1 MLGLGRDK
9 DAWHWAVCGKHP
21 LGKDYFQLHVRTPLQ
36 SAFATWMDK
45 GFSALPKYS
54 EARRAICF
62 WRFWAKGVKK
72 GQMVCG
78 FLKASSDGIGRPYP
92 LLIVG
97 TGACNGW
104 EKNWAFL
111 PRHLETRWQQIEYVA
126 SRRFDSLQELGNAVR
141 RIAPPG
147 QDCAED
153 MGNDE
158 VVSEDRMPADTH
170 SIPEDFEYAVT
181 RFKEEQ
187 ALWIP
192 LEGKASLEGS
202 RRAVL
207 WGLQLKK
214 HGADAPQAFFL
225 GGTPGKAFLVVFAR
239 PVNAEDF
246 VRLWSAGEKEVHN
259 GKDV

>member
-1 MLGLGRDK
+1 MLGLGKDK
-9 DAWHWAVCGKHP
+9 DGWHWTVCGKHP
-21 LGKDYFQLHVRTPLQ
+21 LGKDYFQLQFSTPLQ

-62 WRFWAKGVKK
+62 WRFWAKGIKK

-104 EKNWAFL
+104 EKNWEFL
-111 PRHLETRWQQIEYVA
+111 PRLLETSWQQIEYVA

-147 QDCAED
+147 QDCTEIVD
-153 MGNDE
+153 KDE
-158 VVSEDRMPADTH
+158 IVSDVRFPADSH
-170 SIPEDFEYAVT
+170 GSLVDAEYIVD
-181 RFKEEQ
+181 RLKEKQ
-187 ALWIP
+187 VLWIP
-192 LEGKASLEGS
+192 LDEAS
-202 RRAVL
+202 RREPSRWAVL

-214 HGADAPQAFFL
+214 HGVEVPQAFFL
-225 GGTPGKAFLVVFAR
+225 GGTPGKVFFVMFTR
-239 PVNAEDF
+239 PVNPEDF
-246 VRLWSAGEKEVHN
+246 VRLWSAGETEISS
-259 GKDV
+259 GKVF

>member
-9 DAWHWAVCGKHP
+9 DGWRWAVCGKHP
-21 LGKDYFQLHVRTPLQ
+21 LGKDYFRLHFSTPLH
-36 SAFATWMDK
+36 SAFAAWMDK

-62 WRFWAKGVKK
+62 WRFWAKGIKK

-104 EKNWAFL
+104 EKNWEFL
-111 PRHLETRWQQIEYVA
+111 PRLLETSWQQIEYVA
-126 SRRFDSLQELGNAVR
+126 SRRFDSLQELENAVR

-147 QDCAED
+147 QDCTEELGRDEIVSDLSISADSDGSLVDAE
-153 MGNDE
+153 
-158 VVSEDRMPADTH
+158 
-170 SIPEDFEYAVT
+170 SIAY
-181 RFKEEQ
+181 RLKEKQ
-187 ALWIP
+187 VLWIP
-192 LEGKASLEGS
+192 LDEKASMEAS

-207 WGLQLKK
+207 WGIQLKK
-214 HGADAPQAFFL
+214 HGVDAPQAFFL

-239 PVNAEDF
+239 SVNAEDF
-246 VRLWSAGEKEVHN
+246 VHLWSVGESGFSN
-259 GKDV
+259 GKVF